1 MPRFQLKQE
10 ETAMENL
17 WRAATQATLFLLKQH
32 RFYGLVGYDKK
43 TLIDECIL
51 HGVRHFIEFK
61 VMKHAYNRKYP
72 FMNNVMSSVWSV
84 QGNIANKL
92 VKDMV
97 TRYHMNDIASV
108 DFAISTQDGFPLYLS
123 YEETLHHKKRA
134 LKDMKAR
141 YKARL
146 VRELYED
153 YLAEHKELGLI
164 TEPLEFGQW
173 VCRCGYNKDEDLMWA
188 LEPKPVRRAM
198 LAERVKIMKESEL
211 TDAEKH
217 SREYQREW
225 QRRWRQK
232 KLLEQSAEFEKVYGK
247 PPTGYAWKER
257 KDGIVGLQ
265 KLKEE
270 PHEDG
275 V

>member
-1 MPRFQLKQE
+1 MSRFQLNPK

-17 WRAATQATLFLLKQH
+17 FRAATQATLFLLKQH
-32 RFYGLVGYDKK
+32 GFYGLLGYDRK
-43 TLIDECIL
+43 TLIDDCIL

-61 VMKHAYNRKYP
+61 VMKHTYNRKYP

-84 QGNIANKL
+84 QGNIANRL
-92 VKDMV
+92 VKDMI

-153 YLAEHKELGLI
+153 YLAEHQELGLI
-164 TEPLEFGQW
+164 TEPLEFGKW

-232 KLLEQSAEFEKVYGK
+232 KLLEQSAEFEKLYGK
-247 PPTGYAWKER
+247 PPDHYVWKER
-257 KDGIVGLQ
+257 NGVVGLQ

-275 V
+275 I

>member
-1 MPRFQLKQE
+1 MSRFQLNPK

-17 WRAATQATLFLLKQH
+17 FRAATQATLFLLKQH
-32 RFYGLVGYDKK
+32 GFYGLVGYDRK
-43 TLIDECIL
+43 TLIDDCIL

-61 VMKHAYNRKYP
+61 VMKHTYNRKYP

-108 DFAISTQDGFPLYLS
+108 DFAISTQDGLPLYLS
-123 YEETLHHKKRA
+123 YEETFHRKKKRA
-134 LKDMKAR
+134 KFKDMRPVDKAR
-141 YKARL
+141 V

-153 YLAEHKELGLI
+153 YVAEAKEMDLSEILD
-164 TEPLEFGQW
+164 FGPW
-173 VCRCGYNKDEDLMWA
+173 LSRCGYSADPELMLA
-188 LEPKPVRRAM
+188 LEPKAIRRQMVSEHA
-198 LAERVKIMKESEL
+198 KILKESEL
-211 TDAEKH
+211 TESERH
-217 SREYQREW
+217 TREYMREW
-225 QRRWRQK
+225 QRRYRQK
-232 KLLEQSAEFEKVYGK
+232 KLLEQSAEFEKLYGK
-247 PPTGYAWKER
+247 PPPGYAWKER
-257 KDGIVGLQ
+257 KGVVGLQ

-275 V
+275 I

>member
-51 HGVRHFIEFK
+51 HGVRHFIEYK

-72 FMNNVMSSVWSV
+72 FMNNVMGSVWSV
-84 QGNIANKL
+84 QGNIADKL
-92 VKDMV
+92 IKS
-97 TRYHMNDIASV
+97 TIRRYNTADIADV
-108 DFAISTQDGFPLYLS
+108 DFAVSTQDGFPLYLS

-134 LKDMKAR
+134 FKDMKAR

-153 YLAEHKELGLI
+153 YLFEHKELGLI
-164 TEPLEFGQW
+164 TEPLEFGKW
-173 VCRCGYNKDEDLMWA
+173 VCRCGYSKDEELMWA

-247 PPTGYAWKER
+247 PPQGYAWKER

-270 PHEDG
+270 K
-275 V
+275 

>member
-1 MPRFQLKQE
+1 
-10 ETAMENL
+10 MENL
-17 WRAATQATLFLLKQH
+17 WRAATQSTLHVLKTY
-32 RFYGLVGYDKK
+32 RFYGLVGCDRKY
-43 TLIDECIL
+43 LIDECIL
-51 HGVRHFIEFK
+51 HCVRHFLEFK
-61 VMKHAYNRKYP
+61 IGQKKYNRNFP
-72 FMNNVMSSVWSV
+72 FLLNVMSSAWSV

-92 VKDMV
+92 VKEMI
-97 TRYHMNDIASV
+97 TRYHMNDITSV

-153 YLAEHKELGLI
+153 YLFEHRELGLI
-164 TEPLEFGQW
+164 SEPLEFGKW
-173 VCRCGYNKDEDLMWA
+173 VCRCGYSKDEDLMWA

-217 SREYQREW
+217 SREYMREW
-225 QRRWRQK
+225 QRRYRQR
-232 KLLEQSAEFEKVYGK
+232 KLLEQSAEYEKLYGA
-247 PPTGYAWKER
+247 PPAGYAWKER
-257 KDGIVGLQ
+257 NGVVGLQ

-270 PHEDG
+270 PHEDSI
-275 V
+275 